1 MMILLKQLVSMLQ
14 LQLTQPYILTTI
26 ITSKQHQVLQL
37 TITQSMSLN
46 GSYFILSFSIDL
58 DWWHV
63 SVNAVVLPITE
74 QRDMEHV
81 MHTT

>member
-1 MMILLKQLVSMLQ
+1 
-14 LQLTQPYILTTI
+14 
-26 ITSKQHQVLQL
+26 
-37 TITQSMSLN
+37 MSFDT
-46 GSYFILSFSIDL
+46 SYFILSFSIDL

-63 SVNAVVLPITE
+63 SVNTVVLPIPE